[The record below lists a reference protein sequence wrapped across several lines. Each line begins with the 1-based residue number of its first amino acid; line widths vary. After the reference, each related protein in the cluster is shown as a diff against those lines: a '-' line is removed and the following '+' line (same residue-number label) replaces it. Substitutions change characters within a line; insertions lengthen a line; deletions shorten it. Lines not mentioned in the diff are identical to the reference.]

1 MKVHHFNDSP
11 FILTIFVRLC
21 TTVTQIRLQMFSMF
35 MHNRKLFYL
44 FPANDHSSLYDLR
57 FFLMYKHPFICSR
70 SQMHVCDFSCGCST
84 LSSPPSWKEGPPPWS
99 GRPETL
105 SPTAMQCHKVYICLK
120 YFGQTSSTTSA
131 LPFTI
136 FLTTSGTKSW
146 GQVYSASSPLF
157 ASLGMLVR
165 FRSPTDHSFHL

>member
-70 SQMHVCDFSCGCST
+70 SQMHVCDFLVVVVHCPVLPLEKRDHHLGLAGQRHFLQLPCNVTKYIYAWST
-84 LSSPPSWKEGPPPWS
+84 LGRLHLPPAPCHSLYFWPLQGLNLGDRS
-99 GRPETL
+99 TL
-105 SPTAMQCHKVYICLK
+105 HLRLCLH
-120 YFGQTSSTTSA
+120 
-131 LPFTI
+131 P
-136 FLTTSGTKSW
+136 
-146 GQVYSASSPLF
+146 
-157 ASLGMLVR
+157 
-165 FRSPTDHSFHL
+165 